1 MKIDQLIE
9 EKKLKLTSAR
19 KEPLEIFN
27 RYHKPLSYDDV
38 KDHISMDKTTFY
50 RNVSKFEQ
58 EDILSSFESN
68 DKKRYY
74 EFQEK
79 PHAHFICTSCNS
91 IECLPDLKVP
101 NIEGYKIVDAVYKGL
116 CESCNQESRDALQ
129 DERHNTIEA
138 NVVK

>member
-68 DKKRYY
+68 DKKDTMNFKRNPMRILYV
-74 EFQEK
+74 
-79 PHAHFICTSCNS
+79 HRVT
-91 IECLPDLKVP
+91 L
-101 NIEGYKIVDAVYKGL
+101 
-116 CESCNQESRDALQ
+116 
-129 DERHNTIEA
+129 
-138 NVVK
+138 